1 MITILAIETSC
12 DETSVAIIQNQK
24 VLSNI
29 IASQINLHRKFGGVV
44 PELAARAHSE
54 NIDYVLS
61 LAIKE
66 AKINLEAIDY
76 VAYTST
82 PGLISCLHV
91 GKVVAQ
97 TIATYLNKP
106 LIACNHLF
114 GHIYASL
121 IENQWQFPVLGLLV
135 SGGHTQLL
143 SLPTKHLQFDI
154 VGQTLDDAVGECFDK
169 VARMLGLPYPGGPEI
184 DQLAKQGQDT
194 YLLPLPKNDQ
204 TLDFSFSGLKSA
216 AAKIIA
222 QEGKRLNL
230 ANFSCSLEKTIV
242 KILIIKLE
250 LAIKQYRPKTVVL
263 AGGVSA
269 NSGLRNSFFAL
280 KEKYREINFIAP
292 SLEYCTDNAA
302 MIAMLASYQIK
313 EKKED

>member
-1 MITILAIETSC
+1 MTILAIETSC
-12 DETSVAIIQNQK
+12 DETSVAVIQNQK

-29 IASQINLHRKFGGVV
+29 ISSQISLHKKYGGVV

-54 NIDYVLS
+54 NIGYVLD
-61 LAIKE
+61 LALQE
-66 AKINLEAIDY
+66 AKIKLEVIDY

-97 TIATYLNKP
+97 TIATYLKKP
-106 LIACNHLF
+106 LVPCNHLF

-143 SLPTKHLQFDI
+143 YLPTAHLQFQI
-154 VGQTLDDAVGECFDK
+154 LGQTLDDAVGECFDK
-169 VARMLGLPYPGGPEI
+169 VARMIGLSYPGGPEI
-184 DQLAKQGQDT
+184 DQLAKKGQDT
-194 YLLPLPKNDQ
+194 YSLPLPKNDQ

-222 QEGKRLNL
+222 QEGEKLNVL
-230 ANFSCSLEKTIV
+230 NFSCSLEKTIV

-250 LAIKQYRPKTVVL
+250 LAIKQYQPKTVVL

-269 NSGLRNSFFAL
+269 NSGLRKHFFAL
-280 KEKYREINFIAP
+280 KEKYPKINFIAP

-302 MIAMLASYQIK
+302 MIGILASYQIK
-313 EKKED
+313 EKED